1 MTSAVGGRDSTPG
14 GDHPPVRYG
23 IIGTGMMGCEHILNL
38 MAIDDA
44 RVVAV
49 SDPNQTSR
57 DWAVDCA
64 GREPDL
70 AVFSDY
76 RDLLA
81 LDDLDAVVVATPNVT
96 HVDVLADVLATGLA
110 VMVEK
115 PLCTTVADCL
125 RVKGLADRRWV
136 ERRAMTWVALEYRY
150 MPTVSRFVTAS
161 QSGVLGSIKM
171 ISIREHRFPFLDK
184 VDNWNRFSANTG
196 GTLVEKCCHFFDLMN
211 LVVDARPVRVY
222 ASGGQDVNHLTEEFA
237 RPDGTMGRSDV
248 LDNAFVIIDYANG
261 ARGSLDLCMF
271 AEGGRY
277 EQELVAVG
285 DRAKIETSV
294 PGDSVRVGPRD
305 GGSIDIPAPLA
316 ADVTYEGF
324 HHGSSYREHQEFIAA
339 LRSGR
344 PPSVGVDDGVWSV
357 AVGAAAHHSIERGR
371 PVLISEF
378 GL

>member
-1 MTSAVGGRDSTPG
+1 MTEQRPI
-14 GDHPPVRYG
+14 RYG

-38 MAIDDA
+38 INIDEA
-44 RVVAV
+44 VVVAV
-49 SDPNQTSR
+49 SDPNATSR

-64 GREPDL
+64 GPGSNV
-70 AVFSDY
+70 AVFSDH
-76 RDLLA
+76 RELLA
-81 LDDLDAVVVATPNVT
+81 RDDLDAIVVASPNFT
-96 HVDVLADVLATGLA
+96 HADVLADVFATDLA

-115 PLCTTVADCL
+115 PLCTTVPDSL
-125 RVKGLADRRWV
+125 KVKALADSRWT

-150 MPTVSRFVTAS
+150 MPTVSRFVTAT
-161 QSGVLGSIKM
+161 QSGALGSLKM

-184 VDNWNRFSANTG
+184 VENWNRFSANTG

-211 LVVDARPVRVY
+211 LVVAARPVRVY
-222 ASGGQDVNHLTEEFA
+222 ASGGQDVNHLHEEFG
-237 RPDGTMGRSDV
+237 RPDGTTARSDV

-285 DRAKIETSV
+285 DRAKIETTV
-294 PGDSVRVGPRD
+294 PGDTVRVGPRH
-305 GGSIDIPAPLA
+305 GGCIEIPAPVG
-316 ADVTYEGF
+316 ADISYEGF
-324 HHGSSYREHQEFIAA
+324 HHGSSYREHLEFIAA
-339 LRSGR
+339 LRSGSA
-344 PPSVGVDDGVWSV
+344 PTVGVDDGLWSV
-357 AVGAAAHHSIERGR
+357 AVGAAAHHSIDRGR

>member
-1 MTSAVGGRDSTPG
+1 
-14 GDHPPVRYG
+14 
-23 IIGTGMMGCEHILNL
+23 MMGCEHILNL
-38 MAIDDA
+38 MAIDGA
-44 RVVAV
+44 QVVAV
-49 SDPNQTSR
+49 SDPNSTSR
-57 DWAVDCA
+57 EWAVDCA
-64 GREPDL
+64 SNDPDL
-70 AVFSDY
+70 AVFVDH

-81 LDDLDAVVVATPNVT
+81 LDGLDAVVVATPNAT
-96 HVDVLADVLATGLA
+96 HIDVLAEVLATDVA

-125 RVKGLADRRWV
+125 RVKELADRRWD
-136 ERRAMTWVALEYRY
+136 ERGVMTWVALEYRY

-211 LVVDARPVRVY
+211 LVVGAPPVRVF
-222 ASGGQDVNHLTEEFA
+222 ASGGQDVNHLTDEFI
-237 RPDGTMGRSDV
+237 RPDGTAARSDV
-248 LDNAFVIIDYANG
+248 LDNAFVIVDYANG

-285 DRAKIETSV
+285 SQAKIETTV

-305 GGSIDIPAPLA
+305 GGFIEVPAPIG
-316 ADVTYEGF
+316 ADIAYEGF
-324 HHGSSYREHQEFIAA
+324 HHGSSYREHLEFIAA
-339 LRSGR
+339 LRSGS
-344 PPSVGVDDGVWSV
+344 PPTVGVDDGLWSV

-371 PVLISEF
+371 PVLIAEF